1 MIETTISVQ
10 ATKVCH
16 LNLASRATDEFLKK
30 KLSNFMPNDPLK
42 ELEEWA
48 NKQRVSLEIMVSN
61 GYWDRATYEQNKNYL
76 HCYERFLAK
85 IAELRKTPFSK

>member
-48 NKQRVSLEIMVSN
+48 KEHMKEWEWIRDYSSE
-61 GYWDRATYEQNKNYL
+61 YREKNVWAEAKASSYKVL
-76 HCYERFLAK
+76 LAK
-85 IAELRKTPFSK
+85 IAEMREVDM